1 MSPAV
6 HLLIW
11 GSPRQSVSE
20 KVSLLNLLLSTGYST
35 TLDPATTINNGTA
48 IIHNLIGNSTIFI
61 IMSRINTSFNSPTHS
76 RKDVRWEEILDQK
89 DHKRVSE
96 GNRTALLHER
106 LENLRSLKYE
116 LAQDDWKY
124 ETKASKNNAT
134 RF

>member
-1 MSPAV
+1 
-6 HLLIW
+6 
-11 GSPRQSVSE
+11 
-20 KVSLLNLLLSTGYST
+20 
-35 TLDPATTINNGTA
+35 
-48 IIHNLIGNSTIFI
+48 
-61 IMSRINTSFNSPTHS
+61 MSRINTSFSSPTHS

-96 GNRTALLHER
+96 GNRAALLHER
-106 LENLRSLKYE
+106 LENLRALKYE